1 MSRIYK
7 EALSD
12 AKKLREIAEQ
22 NAKNKII
29 EAVAPRIKQLIE
41 AELMDDEAEELMD
54 ELEFFEPVD
63 EETSAVDDLVSPEG
77 AALPSEEALEAP
89 VTTALDLEPLLL
101 DLESPAAE
109 EAVPTEFSFEK
120 DGKKLKV
127 SVTVESASEANA
139 RAIGGN
145 KKYKMKKNSLGFLI
159 SALSEAKNN
168 RQRKAILKE
177 IRKIQKK
184 LIIMSEAGDVPSRTK
199 LNALNLLIKEI
210 KVMRR
215 KGRTS
220 RPLNETTWWLNEEDG
235 EEVEPDINESL

>member
-89 VTTALDLEPLLL
+89 VTTAL
-101 DLESPAAE
+101 
-109 EAVPTEFSFEK
+109 
-120 DGKKLKV
+120 
-127 SVTVESASEANA
+127 
-139 RAIGGN
+139 GGN
-145 KKYKMKKNSLGFLI
+145 N
-159 SALSEAKNN
+159 EPVT
-168 RQRKAILKE
+168 
-177 IRKIQKK
+177 
-184 LIIMSEAGDVPSRTK
+184 AGEGPD
-199 LNALNLLIKEI
+199 
-210 KVMRR
+210 
-215 KGRTS
+215 
-220 RPLNETTWWLNEEDG
+220 EDG
-235 EEVEPDINESL
+235 NCPTD